1 MPPNS
6 VKLIWP
12 LVSSD
17 SSQWSYHAVSMH
29 MDHDEK
35 IGSVKDY
42 NCNDQSYDLLDGY
55 NHRGTDIMLWPFS
68 WNMMDENI
76 INVVAATDGIIIHK
90 MDGNY
95 DRNCSIDSKDNIS
108 NSISLLHKDGSISL
122 YYHLKINSVTKKNI
136 GEKVE
141 KGEVIG
147 LVGSSGH
154 STGPHLHFELYDSQN
169 KVVDPFGG
177 PCSGRSWWEDQ
188 KPYFD
193 TAINHIYSHES
204 IPQLPHCPEPEII
217 YESDHFFQGDTVY
230 LSSYFRDLLPNEP
243 SLHKVLTPSGKEFKS
258 FDFKT
263 DIFFKVYPTLTFINI
278 PKNGETG
285 EWTYSINF
293 LRKNY
298 SWKFYVNQG
307 PRPIKE
313 KPKKPTKRE
322 QITLTLA
329 QPKSARDYTCQ
340 NNNQVYFS
348 HDSDELNKYT
358 IFVLNR
364 IVKYLQENGM
374 NDVKVTGFTSSVG
387 SKKYNLN
394 LSMRRSFNVAK
405 YFEENGIET
414 VQSFGKGENKIIR
427 DQWGREIEDKSRRV
441 EICYRR

>member
-1 MPPNS
+1 M
-6 VKLIWP
+6 
-12 LVSSD
+12 
-17 SSQWSYHAVSMH
+17 
-29 MDHDEK
+29 
-35 IGSVKDY
+35 
-42 NCNDQSYDLLDGY
+42 
-55 NHRGTDIMLWPFS
+55 
-68 WNMMDENI
+68 
-76 INVVAATDGIIIHK
+76 
-90 MDGNY
+90 
-95 DRNCSIDSKDNIS
+95 
-108 NSISLLHKDGSISL
+108 

-348 HDSDELNKYT
+348 HDSDKLNKYT
-358 IFVLNR
+358 IFVLKR